1 MHTTQKVQDKGVERI
16 TNLDD
21 ASLIPPG
28 DGGLRLH
35 VEMCLVGNVPPRRH
49 IRPLSQDTL

>member
-35 VEMCLVGNVPPRRH
+35 VEVCLVGNVPPRRH